1 MTLRTPSVRVLNY
14 CPMKPLV
21 IALYMALLASP
32 ALLSGCSVPPD
43 NSASS
48 NNNAAQQANSNS
60 SQQAQAQNQEPSPT
74 TETPLKVQPIP
85 PPPTTANANTNTA
98 TPSASGRQPKLVAP
112 EKKLDFGKQ
121 PQDKTIVRAIH
132 IKNSGQ
138 AALNI
143 ESVTPS

>member
-1 MTLRTPSVRVLNY
+1 MLNY
-14 CPMKPLV
+14 SAMKLSTLKPYAGPL
-21 IALYMALLASP
+21 ALAVLLA
-32 ALLSGCSVPPD
+32 GCSSSQD

-60 SQQAQAQNQEPSPT
+60 NQQAQAQNQEPSPT

-85 PPPTTANANTNTA
+85 PPAPPANANTNTA

-132 IKNSGQ
+132 IKNAGQ

>member
-1 MTLRTPSVRVLNY
+1 
-14 CPMKPLV
+14 MKPSV

-32 ALLSGCSVPPD
+32 ALLSGCSGPPD

-48 NNNAAQQANSNS
+48 NNNAAQQANNNS
-60 SQQAQAQNQEPSPT
+60 SQQAKAQNQLPSPT

-85 PPPTTANANTNTA
+85 PPTPANANTNTA

-121 PQDKTIVRAIH
+121 PQDKTFVRAIH
-132 IKNSGQ
+132 IKNAGQ

>member
-1 MTLRTPSVRVLNY
+1 
-14 CPMKPLV
+14 MKPSTIRPCV
-21 IALYMALLASP
+21 ILLALALLP
-32 ALLSGCSVPPD
+32 ACSGPPE

-48 NNNAAQQANSNS
+48 NNNAATQANSNS
-60 SQQAQAQNQEPSPT
+60 NQQPQAQDQAPSPT

-85 PPPTTANANTNTA
+85 PPSPPANTNANIAAKT
-98 TPSASGRQPKLVAP
+98 ASGRLPKLVAP

-132 IKNSGQ
+132 IKNAGQ

>member
-1 MTLRTPSVRVLNY
+1 
-14 CPMKPLV
+14 MKPSV
-21 IALYMALLASP
+21 IALYMVLLASP
-32 ALLSGCSVPPD
+32 ALLSGCSGPPD

-85 PPPTTANANTNTA
+85 PPPTPANANTA
-98 TPSASGRQPKLVAP
+98 TPSASGRQPKLLAP

-132 IKNSGQ
+132 IKNAGQ

>member
-14 CPMKPLV
+14 CPMKSSV

-32 ALLSGCSVPPD
+32 ALLSGCSGPPD

-48 NNNAAQQANSNS
+48 NDNAAQQANSNS
-60 SQQAQAQNQEPSPT
+60 KQQAQAQNQEPSPT

-85 PPPTTANANTNTA
+85 PPPPPANTNAA

-132 IKNSGQ
+132 IKNAGQ

>member
-1 MTLRTPSVRVLNY
+1 MTLQTPSVGVLNY
-14 CPMKPLV
+14 CPMKPSV
-21 IALYMALLASP
+21 IALYVALLSSP
-32 ALLSGCSVPPD
+32 ALLSGCSGPPD

-60 SQQAQAQNQEPSPT
+60 SQQAQAQNQVPSPT

-85 PPPTTANANTNTA
+85 PPPPPANANTA
-98 TPSASGRQPKLVAP
+98 TPPASGRQPKLVAP

-121 PQDKTIVRAIH
+121 PQDKTFVRAIH
-132 IKNSGQ
+132 IKNAGQ

-143 ESVTPS
+143 ESVAPS

>member
-1 MTLRTPSVRVLNY
+1 MNRSIINSYV
-14 CPMKPLV
+14 
-21 IALYMALLASP
+21 ALLALI
-32 ALLSGCSVPPD
+32 ALLSACSGSPD

-48 NNNAAQQANSNS
+48 NSNAAPQANNNSN
-60 SQQAQAQNQEPSPT
+60 AQAQSQNEVPSPT

-85 PPPTTANANTNTA
+85 PPSPPANSNTNTA
-98 TPSASGRQPKLVAP
+98 AAPTGVRQPKLVVP

-132 IKNSGQ
+132 IKNAGRS
-138 AALNI
+138 ALNI